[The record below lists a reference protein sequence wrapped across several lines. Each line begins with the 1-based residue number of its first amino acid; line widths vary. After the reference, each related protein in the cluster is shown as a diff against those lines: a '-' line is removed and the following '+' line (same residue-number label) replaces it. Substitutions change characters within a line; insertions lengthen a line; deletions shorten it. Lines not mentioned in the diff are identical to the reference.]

1 MKQTAE
7 ELSDTLVS
15 EDKLLAAGFV
25 MFVEATRGRM
35 KTMREYDIA
44 YTAFM
49 AGAQIHER
57 LSGALLKPLR
67 EEIEAFNKAMMEG
80 EHGKEKRKD
89 AEGDARVQARPAA
102 QRKQNGSKGQEPEA
116 GDRDRHERSS

>member
-7 ELSDTLVS
+7 KLSDSLAR
-15 EDKLLAAGFV
+15 EDKFLAAGFV
-25 MFVEATRGRM
+25 MFVEAMRSKM
-35 KTMREYDIA
+35 KNMREYEVA
-44 YTAFM
+44 YTAYM

-67 EEIEAFNKAMMEG
+67 AEIEVFNKAMMEG

-89 AEGDARVQARPAA
+89 AKSDARVQARPAA

-116 GDRDRHERSS
+116 GDRDRHE